1 MKMDDSQRTHANRRV
16 VTRLAVVVLAM
27 FGFGFALVPL
37 YDVFCQVT
45 GLNGKTG
52 RIELEQALGD
62 NVDTGRM
69 VTVEFLATVNSE
81 LPWEFRPLVKKVRV
95 HPGAI
100 TEVKYYARNLTADSI
115 TGQAVPSLA
124 PGQAARYFNKT
135 ECFCFTRQTLGPRET
150 RDMPL
155 RFVVDPDLPAEV
167 RTVSLS
173 YTFYQ
178 AGNGAV
184 GTNTQAG
191 VLEELHDAAP
201 GASPGSRL

>member
-1 MKMDDSQRTHANRRV
+1 MDDAQRSHANRRV
-16 VTRLAVVVLAM
+16 VRRLAVVVLAM

-37 YDVFCQVT
+37 YDVFCEVT

-52 RIELEQALGD
+52 RIELEKALSEK
-62 NVDTGRM
+62 VDTDRT

-81 LPWEFRPLVKKVRV
+81 LPWEFRPVVKKIKV
-95 HPGAI
+95 HPGAV
-100 TEVKYYARNLTADSI
+100 TAVKYYARNLTGNPV

-124 PGQAARYFNKT
+124 PGLAARYFNKT
-135 ECFCFTRQTLGPRET
+135 ECFCFTQQTLGPREA

-155 RFVVDPDLPAEV
+155 RFVVDPDLPAEIK
-167 RTVSLS
+167 TLSLS

-184 GTNTQAG
+184 GTNQQAG

-201 GASPGSRL
+201 GTNKGSRL